1 MGGSAPLSSALAPP
15 RGVLWDVDGTLVDS
29 AEQHY
34 EAWRVTL
41 AECGRSFDRD
51 EFAAGFGQRNDA
63 ILRRTLGAQIT
74 VQDIQRIGDTKE
86 ARYRELVRTR
96 GITTLPGVREWLGR
110 LRADGWRQ
118 AIASSGPLLNAHTI
132 ITALELEGTFGAV
145 VSADEV
151 PHGKPDPDVFL
162 AAAARLDVAPARCVV
177 VEDAPAGVEAGRRAG
192 MRTLGVLTT
201 HARLD
206 ADYTV
211 RSLAELEPKAFD
223 ALLGR

>member
-1 MGGSAPLSSALAPP
+1 MGGSAPLSSPP
-15 RGVLWDVDGTLVDS
+15 RAVLWDVDGTLVDS

-63 ILRRTLGAQIT
+63 ILHRTLGAQIT
-74 VQDIQRIGDTKE
+74 AQDIQRIGDAKE
-86 ARYRELVRTR
+86 SRYRELVRTR

-110 LRADGWRQ
+110 LRMDGWRQ
-118 AIASSGPLLNAHTI
+118 AIASSGPLLNVQTI
-132 ITALELEGTFGAV
+132 ITALDLEGTFGAV
-145 VSADEV
+145 VSAEEV

-211 RSLAELEPKAFD
+211 RSLADLEPQAFD